1 MGRAPCCDKA
11 TVKRGPWSPEEDA
24 KLKTYIQQYGTGGNW
39 IALPHKIGLK
49 RWSIIAAQ
57 LPGRTDND
65 IKNYWNTKL
74 KKKLLAR
81 RVRQEIKRE
90 SNLVLPISQTDPYY
104 YYPTQQH
111 YSLSTPVA
119 NAATSII
126 QDYNQTASLE
136 DHQQPYTMN
145 SSQYSCDII
154 SFPQDPST
162 MNNIIT
168 STANIF
174 QGFGN
179 FPIPN
184 ELNYEEQ
191 QQIDDGGSVEVF
203 HGMEGNGSTSTASTE
218 SNNNWG
224 DISSLVYS
232 PLLSGYEGG
241 QAMPHA
247 VTFEECRYFGMQAQ

>member
-39 IALPHKIGLK
+39 IALPHKIGVGKAVVLDGL
-49 RWSIIAAQ
+49 IIFAQ
-57 LPGRTDND
+57 ILNMGVSH
-65 IKNYWNTKL
+65 
-74 KKKLLAR
+74 KKKTTSFAPSILILEA
-81 RVRQEIKRE
+81 
-90 SNLVLPISQTDPYY
+90 
-104 YYPTQQH
+104 
-111 YSLSTPVA
+111 VA

-126 QDYNQTASLE
+126 QDYNLTNQTTSLE

-162 MNNIIT
+162 MNNMIT
-168 STANIF
+168 STPNIF
-174 QGFGN
+174 QGFG
-179 FPIPN
+179 
-184 ELNYEEQ
+184 LNYQQ
-191 QQIDDGGSVEVF
+191 QQIDDGGSVELF
-203 HGMEGNGSTSTASTE
+203 YGMEGNGSTSTASTE

-247 VTFEECRYFGMQAQ
+247 VTFEEECRYFGMQAQ